1 MVVQEPQ
8 VYGDWVFSS
17 AVWRRPYGVSEG
29 SMACL
34 VLPVWSRVASSNVAE
49 QVPRVVWDPM
59 VESDSID
66 FPASSTAVEQ
76 LSEVFVG
83 LRVSREWMA

>member
-8 VYGDWVFSS
+8 VYGDWAFSS
-17 AVWRRPYGVSEG
+17 AVWRPYGVPEG

-34 VLPVWSRVASSNVAE
+34 VPPVWSRVASSNVAE
-49 QVPRVVWDPM
+49 QAPRVVWVPM

-66 FPASSTAVEQ
+66 FPASSTAAEQ